1 MQLKASV
8 VDKDILGECAVAKKK
23 RPRSEVQ
30 EDEGAVAL
38 NGEQSDSSCVE
49 NVKLIQWY

>member
-8 VDKDILGECAVAKKK
+8 VDKDILGECAVAKKKK

-38 NGEQSDSSCVE
+38 NGEQSSRIHLASGTS
-49 NVKLIQWY
+49 N

>member
-38 NGEQSDSSCVE
+38 NGEQSSRIHLASGTS
-49 NVKLIQWY
+49 N